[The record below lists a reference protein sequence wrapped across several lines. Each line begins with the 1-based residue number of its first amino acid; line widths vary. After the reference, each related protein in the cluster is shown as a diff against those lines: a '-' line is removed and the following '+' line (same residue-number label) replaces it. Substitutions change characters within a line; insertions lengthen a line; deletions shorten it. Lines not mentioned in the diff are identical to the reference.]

1 MRQDSVAEDHLEEC
15 NTDLWC
21 YFMQLLDQYLY
32 NPMLNNCRKHLRTI
46 FLEEDVK
53 IFVRAKK
60 GGHEQA

>member
-21 YFMQLLDQYLY
+21 YFMELLDQYLY
-32 NPMLNNCRKHLRTI
+32 NPTLNNCRKHSRTI

-53 IFVRAKK
+53 IFMRAKK